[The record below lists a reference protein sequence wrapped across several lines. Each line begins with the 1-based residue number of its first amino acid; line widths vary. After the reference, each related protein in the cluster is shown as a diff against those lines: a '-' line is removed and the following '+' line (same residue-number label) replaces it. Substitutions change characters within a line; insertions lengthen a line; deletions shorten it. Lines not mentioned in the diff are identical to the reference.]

1 MKKTLS
7 AITITLLGIGPVL
20 AQETAAPA
28 TTSAPA
34 ATTVPADTASTAN
47 EDLLWTPIVDLRD
60 LSATITLGFEGE
72 YVFRGS
78 RQGDESI
85 QSSLDLSMPLYEG
98 DLNFGVWNNND
109 LRSNS
114 TTGGAAKN
122 DDEIDLYAS
131 YAHPLTDDINVEV
144 GYTHYWYPD
153 AAAGN
158 VTSTNE
164 VSLGFTKDY
173 YVLWG
178 ATGYYDFDLEQIVME
193 LSTAYSYSLKDYG
206 FPRTSIDC
214 VAYYGVVDTH
224 EVNGSG
230 NDNGYSYGGANLDIV
245 YILND
250 VATVSVGGRFAMNND
265 DSGPANGIAGGTDSE
280 DSLWVGAS
288 VSMGF

>member
-1 MKKTLS
+1 MKKTIS
-7 AITITLLGIGPVL
+7 VITITLLGIGSAL
-20 AQETAAPA
+20 AQET
-28 TTSAPA
+28 TAPA
-34 ATTVPADTASTAN
+34 ATAPADTQ
-47 EDLLWTPIVDLRD
+47 EDLLWNPTIDLRD

-78 RQGDESI
+78 RQADESL

-98 DLNFGVWNNND
+98 DLNFGIWNNND
-109 LRSNS
+109 LRSGGS
-114 TTGGAAKN
+114 TGGAAKN

-131 YAHPLTDDINVEV
+131 YAHPLTEDINVEF

-153 AAAGN
+153 SAPGN

-178 ATGYYDFDLEQIVME
+178 ATGYYDFDLEQTVVE
-193 LSTAYSYSLKDYG
+193 FSTAYSYSLKDHG
-206 FPRTSIDC
+206 LPKTSIDC
-214 VAYYGVVDTH
+214 VAYYGVVDTR

-230 NDNGYSYGGANLDIV
+230 PTNGYSYGGANLDVV

-250 VATVSVGGRFAMNND
+250 VASVSVGGRFAVNND
-265 DSGPANGIAGGTDSE
+265 DSGPANGIAGSTSSE
-280 DSLWVGAS
+280 DSLWFGAS